1 MFYCKI
7 LFVFCFQAI
16 FVARRLL
23 QTKPSDP
30 TLVQMVD
37 CLGIRIQQIED
48 QLEEESESSDSSDE
62 EGDESDEGYHDDGSG
77 SN

>member
-1 MFYCKI
+1 
-7 LFVFCFQAI
+7 
-16 FVARRLL
+16 
-23 QTKPSDP
+23 
-30 TLVQMVD
+30 MVD
-37 CLGIRIQQIED
+37 CLGIRIRQIED

>member
-37 CLGIRIQQIED
+37 CLGIRIQQ
-48 QLEEESESSDSSDE
+48 LEEESESSDSSDE
-62 EGDESDEGYHDDGSG
+62 EGEESDEGYHDDGSG